1 MRWRM
6 RRRDLLWLAT
16 GAAITRNPASAET
29 TTPRIGFVQ
38 VGWRQDNQGLLDA
51 FREALS
57 ALGWTDGSNILIVD
71 RWAEERAERLP
82 GIFKELIDTGV
93 AVLVTGGT
101 LATLAA
107 KRASATIPIV
117 LVGVDDP
124 VALGVVA
131 SLAQPRGNA
140 TGLSISSSE
149 VIAKR
154 FELLQEL
161 VPQLRRVAVIVR
173 GDPGIE
179 QKLQDIRTD
188 AAQMKIEPLMLEATT
203 GTALELAFARL
214 RGERCEAVY
223 VASGP
228 LGPAKRAQLIALAAD
243 SRLPTIYSFRVF
255 PVGGGLMSFGA
266 DYRDLF
272 GRAAGF
278 VDKILK
284 GAKPADL
291 PVEPPRKFDL
301 TINLKTAGALGLAI
315 PPTLL
320 ARADEVIE

>member
-1 MRWRM
+1 M
-6 RRRDLLWLAT
+6 RRRDLLRLAAS
-16 GAAITRNPASAET
+16 AAMSRNPALAESN
-29 TTPRIGFVQ
+29 TPRIGFVRA
-38 VGWRQDNQGLLDA
+38 GSRQDDQGLLDA
-51 FREALS
+51 FRENLA
-57 ALGWTDGSNILIVD
+57 ALGWTDGSNITIVD
-71 RWAEERAERLP
+71 RWAEERAEQLP
-82 GIFKELIDTGV
+82 GIVKELIGSGV
-93 AVLVTGGT
+93 AILVSPGT

-107 KRASATIPIV
+107 KRLSATVPIV
-117 LVGVDDP
+117 MIGVDDP
-124 VALGVVA
+124 VALGVVT
-131 SLAQPRGNA
+131 SLAQPRGNV
-140 TGLSISSSE
+140 TGLSSTSSE

-154 FELLQEL
+154 LQLLQEL
-161 VPQLRRVAVIVR
+161 VPQLSRLAILVRR
-173 GDPGIE
+173 DPGLE
-179 QKLQDIRTD
+179 QKLQDIRSN

-228 LGPAKRAQLIALAAD
+228 LGPAKRAQLIALAAE
-243 SRLPTIYSFRVF
+243 SRLPAIYSFRVF
-255 PVGGGLMSFGA
+255 PVDGGLMSFGA

-301 TINLKTAGALGLAI
+301 TVNLKTANALGLTI

>member
-1 MRWRM
+1 M
-6 RRRDLLWLAT
+6 RRRDLLLLAA
-16 GAAITRNPASAET
+16 GAAMTRNRALAESN
-29 TTPRIGFVQ
+29 TPRIGFVQ
-38 VGWRQDNQGLLDA
+38 VGLRQDNQGHLDA
-51 FREALS
+51 FRENLA
-57 ALGWTDGSNILIVD
+57 ALGWTDGSNIAVLD
-71 RWAEERAERLP
+71 RWAEDRAERLP
-82 GIFKELIDTGV
+82 GIVEELIRSGV
-93 AVLVTGGT
+93 AILVTAGT
-101 LATLAA
+101 PATLAA

-131 SLAQPRGNA
+131 SLAQPRGNV
-140 TGLSISSSE
+140 TGLSLSSSE

-154 FELLQEL
+154 FQLLQEL
-161 VPQLRRVAVIVR
+161 VSGLRRVAVIVR

-179 QKLQDIRTD
+179 QKLQDIRAD
-188 AAQMKIEPLMLEATT
+188 AAQMGIEPLMLQAGT

-214 RGERCEAVY
+214 RSERCEAVY

-243 SRLPTIYSFRVF
+243 SRLPAIYSFRVF
-255 PVGGGLMSFGA
+255 PVDGGLMSFGA

-272 GRAAGF
+272 RRAAGF

-284 GAKPADL
+284 GAKPAEL
-291 PVEPPRKFDL
+291 PVDPPRKFNL
-301 TINLKTAGALGLAI
+301 TVNLKTAGALGLTI

>member
-1 MRWRM
+1 
-6 RRRDLLWLAT
+6 LLLLAA
-16 GAAITRNPASAET
+16 GAAMTRNRALAESN
-29 TTPRIGFVQ
+29 TPRIGFVQ
-38 VGWRQDNQGLLDA
+38 VGLRQDNQGHLDA
-51 FREALS
+51 FRENLA
-57 ALGWTDGSNILIVD
+57 ALGWTDGSNIAILD
-71 RWAEERAERLP
+71 RWAEDRAERLP
-82 GIFKELIDTGV
+82 GIVEELIRSGV
-93 AVLVTGGT
+93 AILVTAGT
-101 LATLAA
+101 PATLAA

-131 SLAQPRGNA
+131 SLAQPRGNV
-140 TGLSISSSE
+140 TGLSLSSSE

-154 FELLQEL
+154 FQLLQEL
-161 VPQLRRVAVIVR
+161 VSGLRRVAVIVR

-179 QKLQDIRTD
+179 QKLQDIRAD
-188 AAQMKIEPLMLEATT
+188 AAQMRIEPLMLQAGT

-214 RGERCEAVY
+214 RSERCEAVY

-243 SRLPTIYSFRVF
+243 SRLPAIYSFRVF
-255 PVGGGLMSFGA
+255 PVDGGLMSFGA

-272 GRAAGF
+272 RRAAGF

-284 GAKPADL
+284 GAKPSGL
-291 PVEPPRKFDL
+291 PVEPPRKFNL
-301 TINLKTAGALGLAI
+301 TVNLKTAGALGLTI

>member
-1 MRWRM
+1 M
-6 RRRDLLWLAT
+6 RRRDLLMLAA
-16 GAAITRNPASAET
+16 GAAMTRNLALAESN
-29 TTPRIGFVQ
+29 TPRIGFVQ
-38 VGWRQDNQGLLDA
+38 VGLRQDNQGHLDA
-51 FREALS
+51 FRENLA
-57 ALGWTDGSNILIVD
+57 ALGWTDGSNIAVLD

-82 GIFKELIDTGV
+82 GIVEELIRSGV
-93 AVLVTGGT
+93 AILVTAGT
-101 LATLAA
+101 PATLAA

-131 SLAQPRGNA
+131 SLAQPRGNI
-140 TGLSISSSE
+140 TGLSLSSSE

-154 FELLQEL
+154 FQLLQDL
-161 VPQLRRVAVIVR
+161 VSGLRRVAVIVR

-179 QKLQDIRTD
+179 QKLQDIRAD
-188 AAQMKIEPLMLEATT
+188 AAQMGIEPLMLQAGT
-203 GTALELAFARL
+203 GMALELAFARL
-214 RGERCEAVY
+214 RSERCEAVY

-228 LGPAKRAQLIALAAD
+228 LGPAKRAQLIVLAAD
-243 SRLPTIYSFRVF
+243 SRLPAIYSFRVF
-255 PVGGGLMSFGA
+255 PVDGGLMSFGA

-284 GAKPADL
+284 GAKPAGL

-301 TINLKTAGALGLAI
+301 TVNLKTAGALGLTI

>member
-1 MRWRM
+1 M
-6 RRRDLLWLAT
+6 RRRDLLLLAA
-16 GAAITRNPASAET
+16 GMAVTRNPASAEV
-29 TTPRIGFVQ
+29 PRIGFVQ
-38 VGWRQDNQGLLDA
+38 AGSRQESRSLLDA
-51 FREALS
+51 FRESLS
-57 ALGWTDGSNILIVD
+57 ALGWTDGNNIMVLD
-71 RWAEERAERLP
+71 RWAEERAEQLP
-82 GIFKELIDTGV
+82 GIVKEVIGAGV
-93 AVLVTGGT
+93 VVLVTAGT
-101 LATLAA
+101 PATLAA
-107 KRASATIPIV
+107 TRASTTLPIV
-117 LVGVDDP
+117 MVGVDDP

-131 SLAQPRGNA
+131 SLAQPRGNV
-140 TGLSISSSE
+140 TGLSLSSSE
-149 VIAKR
+149 LIATR
-154 FELLQEL
+154 LQLLQEL
-161 VPQLRRVAVIVR
+161 VPRLHRVAVIVR

-179 QKLQDIRTD
+179 QKLQDIRVN
-188 AAQMKIEPLMLEATT
+188 AAQMKIEPLMLQATT

-243 SRLPTIYSFRVF
+243 SRLPAIYSFRVF
-255 PVGGGLMSFGA
+255 PVDGGLMSFGA

-301 TINLKTAGALGLAI
+301 TVNLETAKQLGLTI

>member
-1 MRWRM
+1 M
-6 RRRDLLWLAT
+6 RRRDLLLLAAGT
-16 GAAITRNPASAET
+16 AMTRNPASAEA
-29 TTPRIGFVQ
+29 PRIGLVQ
-38 VGWRQDNQGLLDA
+38 VGSRQDNQGLLDA

-57 ALGWTDGSNILIVD
+57 ALGWTDGSNITVID
-71 RWAEERAERLP
+71 RWAEEHAEPLP
-82 GIFKELIDTGV
+82 GIVKELIGSGV
-93 AVLVTGGT
+93 AILVTAGT
-101 LATLAA
+101 PATLAA
-107 KRASATIPIV
+107 KRATATIPIV

-131 SLAQPRGNA
+131 SLAQPRGNV
-140 TGLSISSSE
+140 TGLSLSSTE
-149 VIAKR
+149 LIAKR
-154 FELLQEL
+154 LQLLQEL
-161 VPQLRRVAVIVR
+161 VPRLRRVAVIVR

-179 QKLQDIRTD
+179 QKLQDIRID
-188 AAQMKIEPLMLEATT
+188 AAQMKIEPLMLQATT

-228 LGPAKRAQLIALAAD
+228 LGPAKRAQLIALAAE
-243 SRLPTIYSFRVF
+243 SGLPAIYSFRVF
-255 PVGGGLMSFGA
+255 PVGGGLMSYGA
-266 DYRDLF
+266 DYGNLF
-272 GRAAGF
+272 RRAAGF

-301 TINLKTAGALGLAI
+301 TVNLKTAGALGLTI

>member
-1 MRWRM
+1 M
-6 RRRDLLWLAT
+6 RRRDLLLLAA
-16 GAAITRNPASAET
+16 GAAMTRNRALAESN
-29 TTPRIGFVQ
+29 TPRIGFVQ
-38 VGWRQDNQGLLDA
+38 VGLRQDNQGHLDA
-51 FREALS
+51 FRENLA
-57 ALGWTDGSNILIVD
+57 ALGWTDGSNIAVLD

-82 GIFKELIDTGV
+82 GIVEELIRSGV
-93 AVLVTGGT
+93 AILVTAGT
-101 LATLAA
+101 PATLAA

-131 SLAQPRGNA
+131 SLAQPRGNV
-140 TGLSISSSE
+140 TGVSLSSSE

-154 FELLQEL
+154 FQLLQEL
-161 VPQLRRVAVIVR
+161 VSGLRRVAVIVR

-179 QKLQDIRTD
+179 QKLQDIRAD
-188 AAQMKIEPLMLEATT
+188 AAQMGIEPLMLQATT

-214 RGERCEAVY
+214 RSERCEAVY

-243 SRLPTIYSFRVF
+243 SRLPAIYSFRVF
-255 PVGGGLMSFGA
+255 PVDGGLMSFGA

-284 GAKPADL
+284 GANPAGL

-301 TINLKTAGALGLAI
+301 TVNLKTAGALGLEI
-315 PPTLL
+315 PPAIL

>member
-1 MRWRM
+1 M
-6 RRRDLLWLAT
+6 RRRDLLLLAA
-16 GAAITRNPASAET
+16 GAALTRNPASAET
-29 TTPRIGFVQ
+29 KAPRIGFVQ
-38 VGWRQDNQGLLDA
+38 LGSRQESGSLLDA
-51 FREALS
+51 FREGLS
-57 ALGWTDGSNILIVD
+57 ALGWTDGNNIMVLD
-71 RWAEERAERLP
+71 RWAEERAEQLP
-82 GIFKELIDTGV
+82 GIVKELIGSGV

-101 LATLAA
+101 PATLAA

-131 SLAQPRGNA
+131 SLAHPRGNV
-140 TGLSISSSE
+140 TGLSLSSPE

-154 FELLQEL
+154 LQLLQEL
-161 VPQLRRVAVIVR
+161 VPRLRRVAVIVR

-179 QKLQDIRTD
+179 QKLQDIRAN
-188 AAQMKIEPLMLEATT
+188 AAQMKIEPLMLQAAT

-243 SRLPTIYSFRVF
+243 SRLPAIYSFRVF
-255 PVGGGLMSFGA
+255 PVDGGLMSFGA

-284 GAKPADL
+284 GANPAEL
-291 PVEPPRKFDL
+291 PVEPPSKFDL
-301 TINLKTAGALGLAI
+301 IVNLKSASALGLTI

>member
-1 MRWRM
+1 M
-6 RRRDLLWLAT
+6 RRRDLLLLAA
-16 GAAITRNPASAET
+16 GVALTRNPASAET
-29 TTPRIGFVQ
+29 KAPRIGFVQ
-38 VGWRQDNQGLLDA
+38 LGSRQESGSLLDA
-51 FREALS
+51 FREGLS
-57 ALGWTDGSNILIVD
+57 ALGWTDGNNIMVLD
-71 RWAEERAERLP
+71 RWAEERAEQLP
-82 GIFKELIDTGV
+82 GIVKELIGSGV

-101 LATLAA
+101 PATLAA

-131 SLAQPRGNA
+131 SLAHPRGNV
-140 TGLSISSSE
+140 TGLSLSSPE

-154 FELLQEL
+154 LQLLQEL
-161 VPQLRRVAVIVR
+161 VPRLRRVAVIVR

-179 QKLQDIRTD
+179 QKLQDIRAN
-188 AAQMKIEPLMLEATT
+188 AAQMKIEPLMLQAAT

-243 SRLPTIYSFRVF
+243 SRLPAIYSFRVF
-255 PVGGGLMSFGA
+255 PVDGGLMSFGA

-284 GAKPADL
+284 GANPAEL
-291 PVEPPRKFDL
+291 PVEPPSKFDL
-301 TINLKTAGALGLAI
+301 IVNLKSASALGLTI